1 MARKTRRAQTSSR
14 RYYDDEPPRSSN
26 ASSSRFNI
34 NPTYWAIIGAVF
46 IIGIGLGMVFSSA
59 TNLNS
64 ENVTSTVAID
74 RSVPNPEFCAQY
86 GASAVVTDMRV
97 YMSLS
102 PFSVYVTQPKMVPG
116 CVMRRTNWSI
126 LEDRNLVSREQVRDC
141 KNRMNTFAFTGKL
154 EESPEINCVY
164 QNDSAGKFF
173 RNKDGGGF
181 APSPETD
188 DF

>member
-1 MARKTRRAQTSSR
+1 MTRKTRKRPTTSR
-14 RYYDDEPPRSSN
+14 RYYEDNPPSESN
-26 ASSSRFNI
+26 TSTSKFNA
-34 NPTYWAIIGAVF
+34 TYWAIISAVF
-46 IIGIGLGMVFSSA
+46 IIGIGLGITFSSA

-86 GASAVVTDMRV
+86 GASAVVTDMRL

-102 PFSVYVTQPKMVPG
+102 PFSVYVTQPRMVPG

-126 LEDRNLVSREQVRDC
+126 LEDQNLVSREQVRDC

-154 EESPEINCVY
+154 ENSPQVDCVY

-173 RNKDGGGF
+173 NNKGNGGF
-181 APSPETD
+181 VPSPERD

>member
-1 MARKTRRAQTSSR
+1 MARKTTRAQTSSR
-14 RYYDDEPPRSSN
+14 RYYDEPPRSSN
-26 ASSSRFNI
+26 SSSSQFNL

-64 ENVTSTVAID
+64 ENLTSTVAID

-97 YMSLS
+97 YMSLN

-116 CVMRRTNWSI
+116 CVMRRTNWSV
-126 LEDRNLVSREQVRDC
+126 LEDQNLVSREQVRDC

-154 EESPEINCVY
+154 EESPEIHCVY

-173 RNKDGGGF
+173 RNNSGGGLV
-181 APSPETD
+181 PSPERD

>member
-1 MARKTRRAQTSSR
+1 MTRKKPRRNSSTSR
-14 RYYDDEPPRSSN
+14 RYYEESPDREKKSPFSLT
-26 ASSSRFNI
+26 
-34 NPTYWAIIGAVF
+34 PTYWAIIGAVF
-46 IIGIGLGMVFSSA
+46 ILGIGLGMVFSSA

-126 LEDRNLVSREQVRDC
+126 LEDQNLVSREQVRDC

-154 EESPEINCVY
+154 EQSPEVNCVY
-164 QNDSAGKFF
+164 QNNSAGKFF
-173 RNKDGGGF
+173 GNNGGGDF
-181 APSPETD
+181 IPSPEKD

>member
-1 MARKTRRAQTSSR
+1 MARKTRKTQTASR
-14 RYYDDEPPRSSN
+14 RYYEDDYSPKTSN
-26 ASSSRFNI
+26 SGGI
-34 NPTYWAIIGAVF
+34 NLTPTFWAIIGTVF
-46 IIGIGLGMVFSSA
+46 IVGIGLGMTFSSA
-59 TNLNS
+59 TNLNT

-102 PFSVYVTQPKMVPG
+102 PFSVYVTQPRMEPG
-116 CVMRRTNWSI
+116 CVMRRTNWSV
-126 LEDRNLVSREQVRDC
+126 LEDQNLVSREQVRDC

-154 EESPEINCVY
+154 ENSPEINCVY

-173 RNKDGGGF
+173 RGQDGGF
-181 APSPETD
+181 VPSPERD